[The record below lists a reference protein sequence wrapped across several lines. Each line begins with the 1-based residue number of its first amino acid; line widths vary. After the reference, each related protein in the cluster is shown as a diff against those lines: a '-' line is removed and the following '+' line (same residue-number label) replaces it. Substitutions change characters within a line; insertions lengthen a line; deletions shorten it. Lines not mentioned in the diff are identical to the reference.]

1 MGRHEVQNYMSRLEL
16 ALEDRGSREIIAE
29 MERLNRVTTER
40 NRAIVDEMLRVAR
53 GAMRVT
59 LGRMAPHNPR
69 YLIIGAQSRILLQMA
84 VDPKLTDGVWE
95 CSGPPFW
102 DAQTREWCQAIV
114 RRLREPAAGTV
125 NLREVKRR

>member
-1 MGRHEVQNYMSRLEL
+1 
-16 ALEDRGSREIIAE
+16 
-29 MERLNRVTTER
+29 
-40 NRAIVDEMLRVAR
+40 
-53 GAMRVT
+53 
-59 LGRMAPHNPR
+59 MAPHNPNNQR
-69 YLIIGAQSRILLQMA
+69 YLIIVAQSRILLQMA
-84 VDPKLTDGVWE
+84 VDPKLADGVWE